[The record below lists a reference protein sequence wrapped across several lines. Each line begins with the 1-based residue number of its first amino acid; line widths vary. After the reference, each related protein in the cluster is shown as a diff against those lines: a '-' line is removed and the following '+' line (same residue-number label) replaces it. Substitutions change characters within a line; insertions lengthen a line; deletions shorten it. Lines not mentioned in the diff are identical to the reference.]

1 VKQEASMRGW
11 AWTIVPIGALLTA
24 VVGTSAHAQ
33 TYDPAFPVCI
43 QTYGIDGNYIDC
55 SYTSLGQCQATASG
69 RAAQC
74 ITNPYYGGTPSRRRY
89 RGY

>member
-1 VKQEASMRGW
+1 MRGW

-24 VVGTSAHAQ
+24 VLGAPVHAQ
-33 TYDPAFPVCI
+33 TYDPNFPVCI

-55 SYTSLGQCQATASG
+55 SYTSMEACRATASG

-74 ITNPYYGGTPSRRRY
+74 ITNPYYGGTPSRRRTRSY
-89 RGY
+89 